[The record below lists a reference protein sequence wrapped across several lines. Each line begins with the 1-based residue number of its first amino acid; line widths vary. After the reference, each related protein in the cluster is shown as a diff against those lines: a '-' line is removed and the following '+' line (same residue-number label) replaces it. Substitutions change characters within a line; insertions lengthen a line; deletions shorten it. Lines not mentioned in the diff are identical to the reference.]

1 MFIIIIICY
10 YENKTVKRR
19 SSKDIKYKL
28 FYVTLSTI
36 VFIHHV
42 PSRHNFRDIHI
53 KFIDLGLFVM
63 FNKSMNLIRRLNREK
78 FHFSSQRCQLWCL
91 ISGTEVRK
99 SYKISAQYL

>member
-42 PSRHNFRDIHI
+42 PSRHNFRDIEL
-53 KFIDLGLFVM
+53 KFCIFHK
-63 FNKSMNLIRRLNREK
+63 FCATNLTTNLK
-78 FHFSSQRCQLWCL
+78 TL
-91 ISGTEVRK
+91 V
-99 SYKISAQYL
+99 